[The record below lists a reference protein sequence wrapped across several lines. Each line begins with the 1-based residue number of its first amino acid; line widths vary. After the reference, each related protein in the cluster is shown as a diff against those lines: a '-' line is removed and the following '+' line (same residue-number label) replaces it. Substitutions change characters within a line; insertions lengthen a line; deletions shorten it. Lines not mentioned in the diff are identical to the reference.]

1 MVKRII
7 PGNMSPWECE
17 INDVKYVYPPGTEQM
32 VPDEVAHVIDAW
44 YASQEPKYPE
54 PETGGGSVTPEQVED
69 AVEATVL
76 EKGIIK
82 RSLLP
87 EGYPYTGFV
96 EIFPEQT
103 ISFPEETDYQAP
115 FMQPIGLVG
124 GENYEVR
131 WRGTV
136 YPCEA
141 VSVDMDGYPAVVM
154 GDLGIMTGEPTGSHP
169 FIIVE
174 FSPDLAAA
182 NGGLCG
188 GIIAIDGHE
197 SAAVSIRGIG
207 DIPIDK
213 KFLPEGYP
221 YILEGGITVLEE
233 QALTPSASGYECP
246 VKLTPHAG
254 YVVTWNATEYSVVGG
269 SVTDT
274 DGTAYYWGNP
284 LALGLD
290 AADYPFLIFC
300 NNNGEWGILATD
312 EAADASA
319 EVTMKIVTQKTF
331 MPMDKRYMPDGGK
344 LNIVNGEASDSLRG
358 TSSAKERD
366 GYKLGYE
373 SLALGYQAKASGNVS
388 LAFGDRALAS
398 GLHSVAIGEKAQ
410 ATEWGAFAMG
420 SEAVSSGRSSF
431 SVGYCTK
438 ATGAYS
444 RAVGNTTTASGGGA
458 HAQGYMTVASGDSS
472 HAEGN
477 HTIASYDYQHVQG
490 KYNVEGN
497 YAHIVGNGHYYTE
510 SKEMVRSN
518 AHTLDWDG
526 NAWFAGSVEGTALI
540 LKSPG
545 GKRYKVTVSDSGS
558 LTAAEITQ

>member
-1 MVKRII
+1 MAQKNTTLRGKI
-7 PGNMSPWECE
+7 G
-17 INDVKYVYPPGTEQM
+17 GTQYDLM
-32 VPDEVAHVIDAW
+32 
-44 YASQEPKYPE
+44 PK
-54 PETGGGSVTPEQVED
+54 GSVYNIYLDETTTLADKLQEMVTALNGKATPEQLE
-69 AVEATVL
+69 EAIL

-87 EGYPYTGFV
+87 EGYPYAGFV

-103 ISFPEETDYQAP
+103 ISFPEETDYQAL
-115 FMQPIGLVG
+115 FMRPIGLVG
-124 GENYEVR
+124 GENYEVS

-136 YPCEA
+136 YSCTAESA
-141 VSVDMDGYPAVVM
+141 DLDGTPIVVM
-154 GDLGIMTGEPTGSHP
+154 GDLGAMTGEPTGSHP
-169 FIIVE
+169 FFIGEFPPDFAVE
-174 FSPDLAAA
+174 
-182 NGGLCG
+182 NGIPYGS
-188 GIIAIDGHE
+188 ITPIDGYE

-207 DIPIDK
+207 NIPIDK

-233 QALTPSASGYECP
+233 QALTHSAYGGASYDCP

-284 LALGLD
+284 ALLGLD
-290 AADYPFLIFC
+290 AAEYPFLIFC
-300 NNNGEWGILATD
+300 SNSGEWGILATD

-331 MPMDKRYMPDGGK
+331 MPMDKRYMPEGGK

-373 SLALGYQAKASGNVS
+373 SLALGYQAKASGNIS
-388 LAFGDRALAS
+388 LAFGEHALAS
-398 GLHSVAIGEKAQ
+398 GVHAVAIGEKAQ
-410 ATEWGAFAMG
+410 ATEWGAYAMG
-420 SEAVSSGRSSF
+420 SDAVSSGRSSF
-431 SVGYCTK
+431 SAGYCTK

-444 RAVGNTTTASGGGA
+444 RAVGYNTTASGGTA
-458 HAQGYMTVASGDSS
+458 HAQGSLTVASGYGS

-490 KYNVEGN
+490 KYNAEGN
-497 YAHIVGNGHYYTE
+497 YAHIVGNGTSE
-510 SKEMVRSN
+510 DKRSN
-518 AHTLDWDG
+518 AHTLDWEG
-526 NAWFAGSVEGTALI
+526 NGWFAGSVEGTALI
-540 LKSPG
+540 LTSPG
-545 GKRYKVTVSDSGS
+545 GKRFKVTVSDSGS